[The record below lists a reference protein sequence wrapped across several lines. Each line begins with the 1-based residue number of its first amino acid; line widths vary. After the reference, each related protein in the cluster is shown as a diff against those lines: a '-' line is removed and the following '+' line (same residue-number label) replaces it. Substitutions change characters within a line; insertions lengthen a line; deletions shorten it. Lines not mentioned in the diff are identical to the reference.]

1 MLNEALPAFPG
12 GALDFDLCAEDI
24 ASCCGEVPCT
34 FGNIIEHIGKV
45 PDD

>member
-12 GALDFDLCAEDI
+12 GALDFDLSAEDI
-24 ASCCGEVPCT
+24 APCCGKMPCT

-45 PDD
+45 PED